1 MNVAALQDQFEA
13 VPPGTFQPLALLQLG
28 ALELVHFACLIV
40 LENNAV
46 AL

>member
-1 MNVAALQDQFEA
+1 MNVATLEHQFQA
-13 VPPGTFQPLALLQLG
+13 VSPGAFQPLTLVQLR
-28 ALELVHFACLIV
+28 ALELVHFACLVV